1 MQEEEERKREAELR
15 IGWSS
20 SMSLMSNKK
29 RIQRHFDKGFVPLS
43 NTKTF
48 DKYKGK
54 DGQRKRS
61 SSPPNVCKFN
71 LFCIINIY
79 M

>member
-29 RIQRHFDKGFVPLS
+29 RIQRCFDKGFGPYEGHRDCH
-43 NTKTF
+43 F
-48 DKYKGK
+48 
-54 DGQRKRS
+54 
-61 SSPPNVCKFN
+61 
-71 LFCIINIY
+71 IAIW
-79 M
+79 